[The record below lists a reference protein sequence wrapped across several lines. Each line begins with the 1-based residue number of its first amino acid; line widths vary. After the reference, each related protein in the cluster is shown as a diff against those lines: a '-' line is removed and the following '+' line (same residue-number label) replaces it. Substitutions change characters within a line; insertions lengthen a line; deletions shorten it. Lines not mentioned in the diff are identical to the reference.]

1 MMLLTLIFAT
11 KLLLDG
17 ADIIILNYLNHL
29 LVPTTGQ
36 SVHNYPG
43 AYQLVTVEIQTQ
55 SIPTS
60 HVITA
65 SQVNQL

>member
-1 MMLLTLIFAT
+1 MAKT
-11 KLLLDG
+11 
-17 ADIIILNYLNHL
+17 IIILNYWNHL